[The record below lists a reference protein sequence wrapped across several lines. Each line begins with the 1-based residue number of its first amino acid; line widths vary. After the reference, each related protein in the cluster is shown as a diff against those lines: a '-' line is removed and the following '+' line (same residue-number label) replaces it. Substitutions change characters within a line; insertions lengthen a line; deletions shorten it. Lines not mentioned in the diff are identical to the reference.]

1 VREVDHGDGT
11 MDPVG
16 PSAWGRATAQ
26 DRDRPGARTTRWPV
40 PADFP
45 SPLASAD
52 PGLRSASAAS
62 SPAPP
67 VTYPAARSCPCA
79 GFALYARRGGQF
91 QLEGDV
97 PAVAIRHREGRV
109 MTARTIRPAPQCVPT
124 LPRQVDL
131 TAFVEHLDRRPGRRP
146 RRRAEPARP
155 QSPDRRAG
163 PRPVH
168 PHRPRRAVVTAPS
181 APAGPPARRA
191 AAILAAP
198 EALPTR
204 CAACSTL
211 PRSRRSTRQPLP
223 RLLPAQTT
231 CEEARRPGLGRPGPP
246 TGRPVPPAWYEMF
259 VCSGGSG
266 IRSMAVTPC

>member
-1 VREVDHGDGT
+1 MDDNGPRRVRLRGG
-11 MDPVG
+11 G
-16 PSAWGRATAQ
+16 PRAQ
-26 DRDRPGARTTRWPV
+26 DRDRPGPRTTRWPV

-45 SPLASAD
+45 PPLASAD
-52 PGLRSASAAS
+52 PGLRSASAVS

-79 GFALYARRGGQF
+79 GFALHARRGGQF

-109 MTARTIRPAPQCVPT
+109 MTAPDYPAGPAVCADPS
-124 LPRQVDL
+124 P
-131 TAFVEHLDRRPGRRP
+131 PGRPDRV
-146 RRRAEPARP
+146 RRA
-155 QSPDRRAG
+155 
-163 PRPVH
+163 PRP
-168 PHRPRRAVVTAPS
+168 PPGTATAPS
-181 APAGPPARRA
+181 RGTCAATTARPP
-191 AAILAAP
+191 
-198 EALPTR
+198 R

>member
-1 VREVDHGDGT
+1 MDDNGPRRVRLRGG
-11 MDPVG
+11 G
-16 PSAWGRATAQ
+16 PRAQ
-26 DRDRPGARTTRWPV
+26 DRDRPGPRTTRWPV

-45 SPLASAD
+45 PPLASAD
-52 PGLRSASAAS
+52 PGLRSASAVS

-131 TAFVEHLDRRPGRRP
+131 TAFVEHLDLGT
-146 RRRAEPARP
+146 A
-155 QSPDRRAG
+155 
-163 PRPVH
+163 
-168 PHRPRRAVVTAPS
+168 TAPS
-181 APAGPPARRA
+181 RGTCAATIARPP
-191 AAILAAP
+191 
-198 EALPTR
+198 R